1 MAAISLGVVGYKSLF
16 KKSLLCDGESL
27 SMQKASGNGSSRA
40 SVSICSYGNYS
51 ENQKKNGFARKAVK
65 PQFDFINKG
74 LQPRWWIPLFRSS
87 ADKKWAEEGGS
98 NEQSVESAVVQSAR
112 KTLDNERVIDEEE
125 ISARRRSKFVGVRF
139 TPEKAKLLRKALRS
153 TSSFHDLMYHSA
165 IASRLAS
172 PDSSSDE

>member
-40 SVSICSYGNYS
+40 S
-51 ENQKKNGFARKAVK
+51 
-65 PQFDFINKG
+65 
-74 LQPRWWIPLFRSS
+74 PRWWIPLFRSS